1 MLPIRQKKEAIMPIK
16 PNRRRDRKI
25 HPWVSRR
32 LLAKFDSLIYRL
44 GFTRDG
50 ALEQAINDF
59 VVKHGGRRA

>member
-1 MLPIRQKKEAIMPIK
+1 MPIR

-44 GFTRDG
+44 GLTRDG

-59 VVKHGGRRA
+59 IMKHGGRRA